1 MNEDDEKTI
10 VLEMRIGALEAQ
22 LAALEAEKQAKREF
36 ETGAEGVEVRPLE
49 GATGQAFAY
58 GVEGTDCKFIN
69 CRFQF
74 GRTVYSIAD
83 QTANADGT
91 YYLVVPHANPSGASV
106 VASNP
111 GTDDDAT
118 SIPLITV
125 QDGRITE
132 DYRGMPVIP
141 VYE

>member
-1 MNEDDEKTI
+1 MNDLDEKM
-10 VLEMRIGALEAQ
+10 VAFEMRLDR
-22 LAALEAEKQAKREF
+22 LEAELSALAAEKSAKDLEA
-36 ETGAEGVEVRPLE
+36 GSGDVPVRPLDDA
-49 GATGQAFAY
+49 GGQAFAY
-58 GVEGTDCKFIN
+58 GVEGTECKFVN

-91 YYLVVPHANPSGASV
+91 YYLVVPHADPSAASV

-118 SIPLITV
+118 CIPLLTV
-125 QDGRITE
+125 QDGRITA